1 MHSTVWISRAE
12 NGSSEPWAERVH
24 RLLTAM
30 GVERLFRSGDL
41 VGVKIHVG
49 ERDKRTFNGP
59 EIGARVVSLI
69 NSLGGK
75 PFFTDTCVLYRSPRA
90 DAVEHTRLA
99 EKHGYSLTASGAP
112 FISADGLTGG
122 FEEEIT
128 IPVRGGVSLR
138 VAGMARRVSAMIVI
152 GHPTG
157 HLGTGYG
164 GIIKTLGMGL
174 ASRKGKLAMH
184 SVSKPFIRTEKCIGC
199 GTCLSWCPVDAISI
213 IDGTAK
219 IDKKVCIGCGE
230 CVAACRYDAVGFD
243 WKASSES
250 LQKGIAEH
258 ALAVMYGR
266 TQRFLHLSVALNVT
280 KDCDCLPDPGPPL
293 FPDIGILGSW
303 DPVAVDQATLDQIE
317 HLTRQPLSAW
327 SYPNIDPTI
336 QLRHAETIGLG
347 SRSYKLT
354 EVD

>member
-1 MHSTVWISRAE
+1 MQSTVWICRANKE
-12 NGSSEPWAERVH
+12 LTETWSDRVE
-24 RLLTAM
+24 RLLNTM
-30 GVERLFRSGDL
+30 GIDRLFRSGDL
-41 VGVKIHVG
+41 VGIKIHVG
-49 ERDKRTFNGP
+49 ERDKRTFYGP
-59 EIGARVVSLI
+59 EIGARVVKTVD
-69 NSLGGK
+69 SLGGK

-90 DAVEHTRLA
+90 DAVGHTRLA
-99 EKHGYSLTASGAP
+99 AEHGYGIAASGAP

-152 GHPTG
+152 AHATG

-164 GIIKTLGMGL
+164 GVLKTLGMGL

-184 SVSKPFIRTEKCIGC
+184 SVSKPFIRTAQCIGC
-199 GTCLSWCPVDAISI
+199 GTCLSWCPVDAIAL

-219 IDKKVCIGCGE
+219 IDKRVCIGCGE
-230 CVAACRYDAVGFD
+230 CLAACRYDAVGFD
-243 WKASSES
+243 WKASAES

-258 ALAVMYGR
+258 ALAVMHER
-266 TQRFLHLSVALNVT
+266 THRFFHLSLALNVT

-303 DPVAVDQATLDQIE
+303 DPVAIDQATLDQIE
-317 HLTRQPLSAW
+317 ARTQRALVSW

-336 QLRHAETIGLG
+336 QLSHAESIGLG
-347 SRSYKLT
+347 SRTYELI